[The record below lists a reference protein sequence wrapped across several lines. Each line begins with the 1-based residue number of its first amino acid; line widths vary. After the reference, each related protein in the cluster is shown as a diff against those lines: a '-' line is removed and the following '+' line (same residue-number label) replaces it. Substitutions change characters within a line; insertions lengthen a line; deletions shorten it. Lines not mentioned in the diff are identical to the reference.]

1 MPRLVLLRHG
11 QSIWNQEGR
20 FTGWTD
26 IDLAPAGREE
36 ARAAGQVLR
45 SLGYQFDLSYTSVLK
60 RAIRTL
66 WIVLEEMD
74 LMWIPVLPSWR
85 LNERC
90 YGALQGLSKRDTEE
104 RYGKEQVQ
112 RWRRGFSNRPPALTK
127 DDPRYSRSD
136 PRYAMLKEAEIPL
149 TESLQDTLAR
159 VLPFW
164 QQEIAPQLRAERR
177 VFVAAHGNSLRGLV
191 KYLDGLSERE
201 IEQVEVP
208 TGVPLVYELDRELQ
222 PARSF
227 YLRGVGEAEERR

>member
-26 IDLAPAGREE
+26 IDLAPAGCEE
-36 ARAAGQVLR
+36 ARVAGKLLR
-45 SLGYQFDLSYTSVLK
+45 SSGYEFDLSYTSVLR

-104 RYGKEQVQ
+104 RYGKEQVH
-112 RWRRGFSNRPPALTK
+112 RWRRGFSDRPPALAK
-127 DDPRYSRSD
+127 EDPRYSGKDS
-136 PRYAMLKEAEIPL
+136 RYAMLNEVEIPT
-149 TESLQDTLAR
+149 TESLQDTLQR
-159 VLPFW
+159 LLPVW
-164 QQEIAPQLRAERR
+164 QEEIAPQLRAGKQ
-177 VFVAAHGNSLRGLV
+177 VFVAAHGNSLRALV
-191 KYLDGLSERE
+191 KHLDGLSDWE

-208 TGVPLVYELDRELQ
+208 TGVPLVYELDRELR
-222 PARSF
+222 PAGSF
-227 YLRGVGEAEERR
+227 YLQGDGEAEERR